1 MTPIIGA
8 GKLLAWV
15 AKGPIKWLLSG
26 VGLLAKG
33 FMRLGVLAMANPIG
47 LIIASVAA
55 LAYAVYDNW
64 DKIVGAVTEK
74 VDLVRAA
81 FDEGIIKGVFK
92 LLAEFN
98 PFTLAVEGAIGLVAY
113 VMELLGVPDQI
124 IAKFKEF
131 SLFATGVTFMKS
143 LWDGMASIVDQLVTF
158 ITNKLKDLKPQWLTD
173 LQNWASG
180 GDGPAA
186 PAARAHPLS
195 GSVAPRVQGNR
206 DSGGPVLPG
215 LSYLIGERREPE
227 VFVPKVPGNILPARA
242 LKAATRAAAAAK
254 PTARVI
260 RQAASVQN
268 TAISTR
274 NITRISQALKA
285 AAAPLT
291 IAQSQ
296 SRKQPSNPAS
306 LLPRHALKGAMA
318 AAAMAAPAAALPG
331 KAEIEQRIDPRPALS
346 AQAPAP
352 QITRQGDTVSVNIYP
367 QPGQDSEAIG
377 REVMRQLKRRESER
391 RADLHDGVDY

>member
-1 MTPIIGA
+1 MPWMTQR
-8 GKLLAWV
+8 V
-15 AKGPIKWLLSG
+15 AENHSWRPLETGER
-26 VGLLAKG
+26 V
-33 FMRLGVLAMANPIG
+33 R
-47 LIIASVAA
+47 
-55 LAYAVYDNW
+55 
-64 DKIVGAVTEK
+64 VGAPSS
-74 VDLVRAA
+74 D
-81 FDEGIIKGVFK
+81 
-92 LLAEFN
+92 
-98 PFTLAVEGAIGLVAY
+98 VEGAIGLVAY

-180 GDGPAA
+180 GDDPAA
-186 PAARAHPLS
+186 PGPAARAHPLS

-242 LKAATRAAAAAK
+242 LRAARTATAAAK
-254 PTARVI
+254 PVARTI

-285 AAAPLT
+285 AAAPRLPGQ
-291 IAQSQ
+291 AQLL
-296 SRKQPSNPAS
+296 RTPGKLAGI
-306 LLPRHALKGAMA
+306 LPRQAMKA
-318 AAAMAAPAAALPG
+318 AAAATALAAPAAALPG
-331 KAEIEQRIDPRPALS
+331 KAEIQQRVDPRPALT

-352 QITRQGDTVSVNIYP
+352 QVTREGDVFTINVYP
-367 QPGQDSEAIG
+367 QPGQDSEAIA
-377 REVMRQLKRRESER
+377 REVMRQLKRRDSDR